1 MDQGQCSRCG
11 QEITGEGAG
20 YCTDCRDNVRRKR
33 LKGRWFLI
41 STVVILILAGT
52 VYSYGEKNAWEF
64 SWDALL
70 GRPAA
75 VVDGEPV
82 DRSAL
87 RERTDISRRMVERE
101 YGKELFA
108 GDRGRVVLAE
118 LERDV
123 LEKMVEERLVAQEA
137 RRLNVTVSEDLVA
150 KELQRIGSE
159 VYGSWENCRASLRA
173 DGISPADLADQVRNR
188 LLFREVNRARN
199 PEGSNPG
206 GPALWLARAR
216 QDARVTVSGAVAPRR
231 IDLPGVGSC
240 CSASGNAGE
249 GASARCGGCGQGPS
263 AGALAPEL
271 KEQAGAAALAAYGK
285 TQPVG
290 RGVEARVIDYGC
302 HLQVDIEKDGR
313 VVKSYAYQNGVIF
326 EN

>member
-11 QEITGEGAG
+11 QEITGGGDG
-20 YCTDCRDNVRRKR
+20 YCPDCRDDVRRKR

-41 STVVILILAGT
+41 SAVVILILAGT

-137 RRLNVTVSEDLVA
+137 RRLNITVSDELVDQEMR
-150 KELQRIGSE
+150 KIGRE
-159 VYGSWENCRASLRA
+159 IYGTWEKFQASLQE
-173 DGISPADLADQVRNR
+173 DGITPEYLTAHVRNL
-188 LLFREVNRARN
+188 LLFREVNKAKAPPGENPDRYASVWLVQARKN
-199 PEGSNPG
+199 ANITVNKTA
-206 GPALWLARAR
+206 GPARAAFR
-216 QDARVTVSGAVAPRR
+216 GTGSGC
-231 IDLPGVGSC
+231 GS
-240 CSASGNAGE
+240 GG
-249 GASARCGGCGQGPS
+249 GGCGGCGGSRTS
-263 AGALAPEL
+263 AGAVDPEL
-271 KEQAGAAALAAYGK
+271 QSKASAAALDAYHNANPAGK
-285 TQPVG
+285 
-290 RGVEARVIDYGC
+290 GVRAQVSDYGC
-302 HLQVDIEKDGR
+302 HVQVDIEQDGK
-313 VVKSYAYQNGVIF
+313 VVKSYVYQDGEVI
-326 EN
+326 ES